1 MNTLDLKIPPLF
13 LVVTIGIL
21 MVFASDYLPR
31 VEVVNWISF
40 LTALAVVVAGVI
52 FCICGV
58 WQFRKNKTTVDPRY
72 PANTSHL
79 VDSGIYSLSRNPMYV
94 GFSLFLLSI
103 VLLLRSPV
111 LILGVLIFIM
121 YMNRFQIASEE
132 IFLSKSFGERYELY
146 KQRVR
151 RWL

>member
-1 MNTLDLKIPPLF
+1 MNTLELKIPPLF
-13 LVVTIGIL
+13 LVVIIGTL

-31 VEVVNWISF
+31 VEVVSWISF
-40 LTALAVVVAGVI
+40 LTALALFVAGVV
-52 FCICGV
+52 FSICGV
-58 WQFRKNKTTVDPRY
+58 WQFRKNKTTVDPRH

-94 GFSLFLLSI
+94 GFALFLLSI
-103 VLLLRSPV
+103 VFFLRSPV
-111 LILGVLIFIM
+111 LMLGVLIFIM
-121 YMNRFQIASEE
+121 YMNRFQIAPEE
-132 IFLSKSFGERYELY
+132 IFLSKDFGARYELY